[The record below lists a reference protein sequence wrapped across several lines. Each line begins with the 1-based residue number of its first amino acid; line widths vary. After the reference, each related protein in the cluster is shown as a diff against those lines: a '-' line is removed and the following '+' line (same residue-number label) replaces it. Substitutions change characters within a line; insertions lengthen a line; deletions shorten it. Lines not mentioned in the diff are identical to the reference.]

1 MTPVSDITASPRGSN
16 WLAEAG
22 IVAMIGFA
30 IALTNW
36 FNPGGMELGARM
48 AFWIGGMLAAL
59 ALFKGLARV
68 GSAVAQLLGIAP
80 VWGQLIT
87 IPLMTV
93 VVSWLVL
100 WLVGG
105 VDAAFGENF
114 AVIWP
119 QTLAIGAAI
128 FALFF
133 VIYARRSKASERVL
147 QAEAAEDESSTSD
160 QPGLSQTALHDR
172 LPHDFPAIIALSVED
187 HYVRVHAN
195 GRSEMLLMP
204 LSEAIALMPAAQG
217 AQVHR
222 SWWVAQN
229 CVAGRSRAG
238 RDIKLR
244 LIDQTE
250 VPVSRSKVTDLR
262 AKGWLT

>member
-1 MTPVSDITASPRGSN
+1 MTAETDITASPRGSN

-59 ALFKGLARV
+59 ALFKALARV

-105 VDAAFGENF
+105 LDAALGESF

-133 VIYARRSKASERVL
+133 VIYARRQNSGASER
-147 QAEAAEDESSTSD
+147 QAEVLDRVSSATD
-160 QPGLSQTALHDR
+160 QPGLSRTALHDR
-172 LPHDFPAIIALSVED
+172 LPPGFPAIIALSVED
-187 HYVRVHAN
+187 HYVRIHAVD
-195 GRSEMLLMP
+195 RSEMVLMP
-204 LSEAIALMPAAQG
+204 LTEAIALMPAEQG

-222 SWWVAQN
+222 SWWVARN
-229 CVAGRSRAG
+229 CIIDTLRAG